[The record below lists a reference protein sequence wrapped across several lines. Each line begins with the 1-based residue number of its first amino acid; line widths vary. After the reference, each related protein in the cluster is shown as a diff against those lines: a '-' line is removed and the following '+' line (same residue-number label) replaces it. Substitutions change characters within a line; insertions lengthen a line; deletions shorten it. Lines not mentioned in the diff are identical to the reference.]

1 MNVQM
6 RVDILRT
13 FVTHLLIHIH
23 QKKKNALEFAAKR
36 EYIGKNK
43 VSLV

>member
-13 FVTHLLIHIH
+13 LLTRLLVVHIQ
-23 QKKKNALEFAAKR
+23 QKEKIALDIAEKIA
-36 EYIGKNK
+36 
-43 VSLV
+43 SS